1 MITKQDLQEAIAE
14 CKGKRNPNAE
24 TCIKLAAY
32 YTLLD
37 HMDDRVVEPKVSYSA
52 EYSSDSEFSHATKGK
67 SLNEIL
73 EIMDELMEA
82 LYVMNPKL
90 YDAVMRKV
98 SNL

>member
-1 MITKQDLQEAIAE
+1 MITKHDLQEAIAE

-37 HMDDRVVEPKVSYSA
+37 HMEDKVVEVSYSA

-67 SLNEIL
+67 SLNQIL